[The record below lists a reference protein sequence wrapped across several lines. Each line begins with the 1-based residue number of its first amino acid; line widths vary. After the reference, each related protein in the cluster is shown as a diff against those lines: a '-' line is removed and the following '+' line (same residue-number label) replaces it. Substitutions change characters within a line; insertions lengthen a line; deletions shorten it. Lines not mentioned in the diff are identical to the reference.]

1 MDNQRNHSITL
12 TNRKD
17 CVLTGVTKTVLTS
30 PDKIIVTSVM
40 GDVVVTGKQLR
51 MTSYDEKTS
60 DMSFSGEIDGIK
72 YSASKTSLVK
82 RLLK

>member
-1 MDNQRNHSITL
+1 
-12 TNRKD
+12 
-17 CVLTGVTKTVLTS
+17 
-30 PDKIIVTSVM
+30 M

-51 MTSYDEKTS
+51 MTSYDEKTG